1 MLRAIRSFGAV
12 AVLFGGALL
21 AQPPKDGKDA
31 PAPGGG
37 GDSYLPLKKGNK
49 WTYKVGDNAV
59 KVEVVKVDMV
69 GKEEHFQLDT
79 FVGTEPKMSEWYT
92 VKADG
97 LYRTRVK
104 DDKLEP
110 YVKVLA
116 LPVKKDASWEVNT
129 KVGTQT
135 VKGTMKVLDDKEE
148 VTIGGTKYAAVKVE
162 GKDLDVAG
170 AKTTVRTWY
179 VNGKGII
186 KQEFVLQTNDTVTLT
201 LEKDEIGK

>member
-31 PAPGGG
+31 PAPSGG
-37 GDSYLPLKKGNK
+37 GDFLPLKKGNK

-59 KVEVVKVDMV
+59 RVEVVGTKTV
-69 GKEEHFQLDT
+69 GKEEQFQLDT
-79 FVGTEPKMSEWYT
+79 FVGSEAKMSEWYT

-97 LYRTRVK
+97 IYRTQVK

-116 LPVKKDASWEVNT
+116 LPAKKDATWEVNT

-148 VTIGGTKYAAVKVE
+148 VTIGGTKYPAVKVE

-179 VNGKGII
+179 VSGKGIV

-201 LEKDEIGK
+201 LEKEEISK